1 MLYKYICNS
10 CKSLFQE
17 LDDNKNIESSL
28 VRYAILICPYCKS
41 SHIDLTE
48 HAKLLLDR
56 KAKINKIENE
66 YEQGIN

>member
-10 CKSLFQE
+10 CKSVFHE
-17 LDDNKNIESSL
+17 LDENKEIESSL

-41 SHIDLTE
+41 SQIDLTE

-66 YEQGIN
+66 QQGIS